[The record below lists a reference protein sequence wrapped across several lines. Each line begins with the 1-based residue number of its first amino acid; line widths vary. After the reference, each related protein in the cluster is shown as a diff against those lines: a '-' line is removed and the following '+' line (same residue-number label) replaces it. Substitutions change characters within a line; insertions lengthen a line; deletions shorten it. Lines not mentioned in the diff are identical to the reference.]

1 MAANSSK
8 PLISQAVPGVSGQ
21 LGGERLGRAVALALV
36 CGALVALPVLGVFG
50 SFWDVGATADTL
62 FRTVFGCT
70 PGMAQTYGSDTCT
83 LDWIMGTNAG
93 WDKHNLGS
101 HMVATYL
108 NILAGF
114 ESETAGQAELQSRAF
129 DSVEELRD
137 QRGARLVMARRTPPA
152 VLWAILIGGGAA
164 VLAVAAASSLGGG
177 LRATYVALLAAVIA
191 FALFAIYAL
200 SHPLRSGLAAE
211 TASLLEHVPR
221 TQLRPD

>member
-1 MAANSSK
+1 GAEPCA
-8 PLISQAVPGVSGQ
+8 PVVGVLWV
-21 LGGERLGRAVALALV
+21 LGGWGRGTAGRA
-36 CGALVALPVLGVFG
+36 G
-50 SFWDVGATADTL
+50 
-62 FRTVFGCT
+62 R
-70 PGMAQTYGSDTCT
+70 
-83 LDWIMGTNAG
+83 
-93 WDKHNLGS
+93 
-101 HMVATYL
+101 
-108 NILAGF
+108 
-114 ESETAGQAELQSRAF
+114 QSRAC
-129 DSVEELRD
+129 DGVEELRD
-137 QRGARLVMARRTPPA
+137 RRGARLVMARRTPPA